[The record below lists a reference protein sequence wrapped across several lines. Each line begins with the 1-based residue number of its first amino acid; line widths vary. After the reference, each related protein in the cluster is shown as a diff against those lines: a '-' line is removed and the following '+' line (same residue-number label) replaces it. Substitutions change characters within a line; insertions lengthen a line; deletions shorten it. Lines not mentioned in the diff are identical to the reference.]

1 MRKEEFLKILQ
12 ARLVELGVP
21 EENAKKETEHVRT
34 YLSESGME
42 ELDISVDEMA
52 NGIISMLN
60 DNADSEKNNT
70 DIVIPI
76 FPAEEHTGESVSD
89 ELEAAIA
96 AFDSDQQEKSEHAEP
111 TQNNAAA
118 VPIAIEFNEQQ
129 PTEDYAQSAEIS
141 PEVPSE
147 PVANETEALNTENAL
162 DNVETAVSEETKSDV
177 PVEENELDQVQ
188 ESAAE
193 LPVQQIQP
201 QPEPAQ
207 NPVSPPP
214 AQNVDD
220 DADIEEFIPYDKK
233 RRMKNN
239 DSVKKSGNEWLYVA
253 ILVVTIPIAIAL
265 LLVALTL
272 YLGFWV
278 GLALAM
284 IACIAVLVVFVT
296 VGAIVSLVGIVYGVV
311 QLITGAIPVGLFEVG
326 LGIIVGSVVMFVGIL
341 VYNFAVRFIPFGM
354 RLLAKLFRSG
364 FRAIKSGYQS
374 LKGAVDNI

>member
-12 ARLVELGVP
+12 ARLIELGIP

-34 YLSESGME
+34 YLSKSGMD

-52 NGIISMLN
+52 DGIISMLN
-60 DNADSEKNNT
+60 DNPDSEKINT
-70 DIVIPI
+70 EIVIPI
-76 FPAEEHTGESVSD
+76 FPTGGYAGESVSD

-96 AFDSDQQEKSEHAEP
+96 AIDAESQTKTESSELESS
-111 TQNNAAA
+111 NE
-118 VPIAIEFNEQQ
+118 IAIPVAPELNEPQA
-129 PTEDYAQSAEIS
+129 TEDHTETAETVS
-141 PEVPSE
+141 ELAEVSE
-147 PVANETEALNTENAL
+147 EPAIDATELPNTEVESG
-162 DNVETAVSEETKSDV
+162 NVETTVNDEAVSDLS
-177 PVEENELDQVQ
+177 NEKNDPNLEQKPVQ
-188 ESAAE
+188 EFAE
-193 LPVQQIQP
+193 QPIQP
-201 QPEPAQ
+201 QSEI
-207 NPVSPPP
+207 PP
-214 AQNVDD
+214 AQNIDD
-220 DADIEEFIPYDKK
+220 DTDIEEFIPYDKK

-239 DSVKKSGNEWLYVA
+239 DSVKKSGNEWLYVS

-265 LLVALTL
+265 LLIALVL

-296 VGAIVSLVGIVYGVV
+296 VGAVVSLVGIVYGVV

-364 FRAIKSGYQS
+364 FRAIKGGYQS

>member
-12 ARLVELGVP
+12 ARLIELGIP

-34 YLSESGME
+34 YLSESGMD

-52 NGIISMLN
+52 DGIISMLN
-60 DNADSEKNNT
+60 DNADSEKSNT
-70 DIVIPI
+70 EIVIPI
-76 FPAEEHTGESVSD
+76 FPTGGYAGESVSD

-96 AFDSDQQEKSEHAEP
+96 AIDAESQTKTESSELESS
-111 TQNNAAA
+111 NE
-118 VPIAIEFNEQQ
+118 IAIPVAPELNEPQA
-129 PTEDYAQSAEIS
+129 TEDHTETAETVS
-141 PEVPSE
+141 ELAEVSE
-147 PVANETEALNTENAL
+147 EPAIDATELPNTEVASG
-162 DNVETAVSEETKSDV
+162 NVETTVNDEAVSDLS
-177 PVEENELDQVQ
+177 NEKNEPNLEQKPVQ
-188 ESAAE
+188 EFAE
-193 LPVQQIQP
+193 QPIQP
-201 QPEPAQ
+201 QSEI
-207 NPVSPPP
+207 PP
-214 AQNVDD
+214 AQNIDD
-220 DADIEEFIPYDKK
+220 DTDIEEFIPYDKK

-239 DSVKKSGNEWLYVA
+239 DSVKKSGNEWLYVS

-265 LLVALTL
+265 LLIALVL

-296 VGAIVSLVGIVYGVV
+296 VGAVVSLVGIVYGVV

-364 FRAIKSGYQS
+364 FRAIKGGYQS